1 MKKFVNFVFVAG
13 IFFDASSDI
22 PDVSPIVPQPIY
34 PQPVPAPIYPDPWNK
49 WEFLDA
55 AEDILQESEE
65 SLDTS
70 LPNLSKDFSENFTG
84 PAETPTESEDVD
96 KEDPTDFFAEH
107 KY

>member
-34 PQPVPAPIYPDPWNK
+34 PQPAPEPIYPSPWK
-49 WEFLDA
+49 FFDLEDV
-55 AEDILQESEE
+55 EDILEKSEQ
-65 SLDTS
+65 SLDKS
-70 LPNLSKDFSENFTG
+70 LPNLDKDFSENFTD